1 MKRKISRE
9 VIYRQLKSQGKRLK
23 AMSIS
28 LGSVSVVEK
37 STVLSF
43 LFNFV
48 SDHTSPTPTLCPKWE
63 LSVNVALGK
72 GQVDS
77 FPETC
82 TDHYGFLGSCP
93 PTPPLSLSIS
103 LGSVSVVE
111 KSTVLS
117 FLFNFVSDHTSP
129 TPTLCPKWELSVNVA
144 LGKGQ
149 VDSFPETCTD
159 HYGFLGSCPPTPPLS
174 LLSQQFALSEK

>member
-1 MKRKISRE
+1 MAGKVSSKLYIRRMILAHSMGKRILKRQRMDKLDVHQTNLFFSHITLKGRHIKGEGGGGGVMKRKISRE
-9 VIYRQLKSQGKRLK
+9 EIYRQLKSQGKRLK

-77 FPETC
+77 FPET
-82 TDHYGFLGSCP
+82 HYDPLFLLRLRITS
-93 PTPPLSLSIS
+93 SL
-103 LGSVSVVE
+103 
-111 KSTVLS
+111 
-117 FLFNFVSDHTSP
+117 
-129 TPTLCPKWELSVNVA
+129 TLLES
-144 LGKGQ
+144 
-149 VDSFPETCTD
+149 S
-159 HYGFLGSCPPTPPLS
+159 
-174 LLSQQFALSEK
+174 